1 MPVLLLLRRG
11 VNQTWIRR
19 RVLRFEFLDRFKIRR
34 IGNDFCK
41 FFKLIELIQLR
52 FVFLRF
58 DNCSAHDFS
67 SALKCSPQSK
77 IDNRKLTPVAAVSLS
92 RRSRAKADD
101 RRSRASTSV
110 QGTFHTNP
118 RLVEHMRIN
127 HPRKKRSRD
136 LVRDFAHAAYDES
149 GLSSSN
155 EQVVTG
161 ENVGRRHF

>member
-1 MPVLLLLRRG
+1 MAILLFLRGGIHQAR
-11 VNQTWIRR
+11 VRR
-19 RVLRFEFLDRFKIRR
+19 RVLRLEFLDRLKIRR
-34 IGNDFCK
+34 VRDDFGE
-41 FFKLIELIQLR
+41 LLDLLELIQLC
-52 FVFLRF
+52 FAFLRF

-67 SALKCSPQSK
+67 SALKSTPQSK
-77 IDNRKLTPVAAVSLS
+77 IDNRKLTPVATVSLS

-149 GLSSSN
+149 GLFSSN
-155 EQVVTG
+155 EQVG
-161 ENVGRRHF
+161 ARENA